1 MMINFSE
8 CGHPVFRGSSAFE
21 RGDWNSKRKGKLS
34 THFCGDDEPA
44 EVVLCAIISVNQ
56 LSVYGALA
64 DMCEELA
71 WEHSKCSKGTGKP
84 VALDNLETM

>member
-1 MMINFSE
+1 MINFSE
-8 CGHPVFRGSSAFE
+8 SGHPVFRGSSAFE
-21 RGDWNSKRKGKLS
+21 SGDLKSKRKGKLS
-34 THFCGDDEPA
+34 IHFCGDDDTA
-44 EVVLCAIISVNQ
+44 EVVLRAIISVNQ
-56 LSVYGALA
+56 LSAQGAVA